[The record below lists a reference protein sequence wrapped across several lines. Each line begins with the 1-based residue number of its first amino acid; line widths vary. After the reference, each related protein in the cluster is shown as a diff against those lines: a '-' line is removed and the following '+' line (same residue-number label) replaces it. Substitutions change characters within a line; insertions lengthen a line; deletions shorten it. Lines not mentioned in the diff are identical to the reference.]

1 MRLTAL
7 PALALLLTSTAVAQL
22 SPGYV
27 VRSGEPFP
35 IVADFNGDGLD
46 DLVQDRN
53 VIINHDGVLSETVDL
68 HLAALE
74 RVVAVLDV
82 NGDHRLDLLTVT
94 QGLMVPPSVDPNA
107 RPGDPVYRLYIAD
120 AQRHYANP
128 IIVAGGPQPYVAD
141 ADGDGRDDL
150 VLFADVR
157 PDGIRSVATDVTIA
171 LSNGDGTFQKLPPFR
186 INGTPQIWAPDYRV
200 LTGDLNHDGITDL
213 VMRCPD
219 DLHVLRGLGGGRF
232 AVESRYV
239 PLDID
244 YGWWSNRLADVDGDG
259 NLDVILA
266 GMRNVRVFFGD
277 GHGNFPRST
286 RVAIPKL
293 HDASVPPQFAFLH
306 VDEQNQPR
314 DLAIGHFTRSDE
326 LQIAAGTGEG
336 DIVVIGWQQG
346 ALREVS
352 RTSTEFWLLTVRP
365 GTFHG
370 NGLDDVYAM
379 GTLIWGDI
387 YPRPHVFNGV
397 AGGAAANTA
406 FAMPMRG
413 RASRPA
419 VTAHD
424 TAMQLH
430 ISGDCVSEPA
440 EHWSFA
446 REGIFGVA
454 QQGQTKIETV
464 FDSGKIFFRVT
475 APYTVEGAK
484 GTLTESNGTYSG
496 TADVLTPCGWRKL
509 NVTAKLE

>member
-1 MRLTAL
+1 MRLAAL
-7 PALALLLTSTAVAQL
+7 SALTLLLTSTAVAQL
-22 SPGYV
+22 TPGYV

-46 DLVQDRN
+46 DLIQERN
-53 VIINHDGVLSETVDL
+53 VILNNGTSLSEVHDL
-68 HLAALE
+68 GLPALE
-74 RVVAVLDV
+74 KVIGVLDV
-82 NGDHRLDLLTVT
+82 NGDHRLDLLTMT
-94 QGLMVPPSVDPNA
+94 QAIMVPPSIDPNA
-107 RPGDPVYRLYIAD
+107 RPGDPVYRVYIAD
-120 AQRHYANP
+120 AQRHYGNP
-128 IIVAGGPQPYVAD
+128 IIVASGPQLYVAD
-141 ADGDGRDDL
+141 ANGDGRDDL
-150 VLFADVR
+150 FTFADVR
-157 PDGIRSVATDVTIA
+157 NGVRSVATDVTIA

-200 LTGDLNHDGITDL
+200 LAGDLNHDGITDL
-213 VMRCPD
+213 VIRCPD
-219 DLHVLRGLGGGRF
+219 DLHVLRGLGNGRF

-239 PLDID
+239 PMDID

-293 HDASVPPQFAFLH
+293 HDASVPPQFTFLR

-314 DLAIGHFTRSDE
+314 DLAIGHFTRADE

-336 DIVVIGWQQG
+336 DIVILGWQQG
-346 ALREVS
+346 VLKEVS
-352 RTSTEFWLLTVRP
+352 RTATEFWLLTVRP
-365 GTFHG
+365 GTFHSG
-370 NGLDDVYAM
+370 GLDDVYAM
-379 GTLIWGDI
+379 GTLIWGDV
-387 YPRPHVFNGV
+387 YPPPHVFNGV
-397 AGGAAANTA
+397 AGNGAAETVL
-406 FAMPMRG
+406 AMPMRG

-419 VTAHD
+419 TTAHD
-424 TAMQLH
+424 TTMQLH
-430 ISGDCVSEPA
+430 ISGDCVSEA
-440 EHWSFA
+440 GEHWSFA

-464 FDSGKIFFRVT
+464 FDGSKIYFRVT

-496 TADVLTPCGWRKL
+496 TADVLTPCGWKKL
-509 NVTAKLE
+509 NVTGKME